1 MAKGI
6 PVPPHTGFNAIAVQ
20 LTKIAVAGAGKAA
33 SGSKA
38 FVAAANSTAIVAG
51 KSAKILAV
59 EGVKIGSTVASAVV
73 CGSSKIVQGVRPII
87 GYAEKNPHIV
97 IGLVALTSIPFLLSL
112 TNTKIQKSAF
122 LYRVVF
128 VLTFLVNLV
137 TVQIPGRIDSTVVK
151 TTKNGKKV
159 ITYPWDSL
167 FAPAGWAFIIW
178 GVIYMGELLVTAQ
191 VAAFGKPV
199 AALKKATVFWAAGN
213 LFQSLWCFVFR
224 PQFKEALWFPMLCLA
239 SASASLFV
247 VHSEITKIIYPWS
260 SIWEKVG
267 LIALRSP
274 ISLHATWLTAAALLN
289 LNGWASVAKTTIAT
303 QTSVAFFSA
312 YLAVAAG
319 GFFAVTR
326 GDPLIALTVA
336 WALAALSD
344 RTLTD
349 GTARVKKH
357 QKNAAPMEVVEALA
371 LTEDTLSKVMIA
383 LGTKTC
389 SSSYFSFPLN
399 NPNPPFISPV
409 SPGIGAPFIHRNLF

>member
-6 PVPPHTGFNAIAVQ
+6 VPLPPPSGINAIAVQ
-20 LTKIAVAGAGKAA
+20 ITKIAVAGAGKAA

-38 FVAAANSTAIVAG
+38 FLSAANTTAVVTAHAAG
-51 KSAKILAV
+51 KSIKILAQ
-59 EGVKIGSTVASAVV
+59 ESVKIGSVVASAVV
-73 CGSSKIVQGVRPII
+73 CGSNKIVQE
-87 GYAEKNPHIV
+87 ASANPHIV
-97 IGLVALTSIPFLLSL
+97 IGLVVLTSIPLLLSL
-112 TNTKIQKSAF
+112 TNTKIQSSAW

-128 VLTFLVNLV
+128 VLAFIVNYV
-137 TVQIPGRIDSTVVK
+137 TVQIPGRIDGMVVK
-151 TTKNGKKV
+151 GKTGNV
-159 ITYPWDSL
+159 ISYPWDSL
-167 FAPAGWAFIIW
+167 FAPAGWAFLIW
-178 GVIYMGELLVTAQ
+178 IVIYIGEILVTAQ
-191 VAAFGKPV
+191 VAAFGKPIG
-199 AALKKATVFWAAGN
+199 ALKKATVFWAAGN

-239 SASASLFV
+239 SASASLLV

-260 SIWEKVG
+260 STWEKVA

-319 GFFAVTR
+319 GFFAVSR

-336 WALAALSD
+336 WALAALSS

-349 GTARVKKH
+349 GTARVKKN
-357 QKNAAPMEVVEALA
+357 QKNAAPMAVVEALA
-371 LTEDTLSKVMIA
+371 QTEITLAKVMVV
-383 LGTKTC
+383 LGKKKLSLPSLYC
-389 SSSYFSFPLN
+389 C
-399 NPNPPFISPV
+399 
-409 SPGIGAPFIHRNLF
+409 IH